1 MWVTLPPRGPG
12 QLEDRAGEMD
22 TACCLWASNGPLLF
36 FFFFLIEGRSEY
48 AKVSNKAFP
57 FGGRGRLVLT
67 GRTDGVKVG
76 PRAGGQR
83 SPIKAVAK
91 YAGRCHLTVTPAPTA
106 REPLFTTARRGARAG
121 SPALERQSPGS

>member
-1 MWVTLPPRGPG
+1 MGHPAASGTRAAGGQGWGDGYRMLPMGF
-12 QLEDRAGEMD
+12 ERA
-22 TACCLWASNGPLLF
+22 AAF